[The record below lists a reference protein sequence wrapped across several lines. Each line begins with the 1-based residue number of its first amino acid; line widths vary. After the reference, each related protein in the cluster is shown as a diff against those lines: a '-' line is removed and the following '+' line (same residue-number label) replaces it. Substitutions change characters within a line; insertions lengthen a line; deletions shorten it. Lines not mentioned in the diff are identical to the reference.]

1 MNGKSAPSLEELVN
15 SLRRASK
22 DLKRILGGRFVGLM
36 LFGSHARGEASGE
49 SDVDLFVVLR
59 NFGGFKARGEI
70 YSILAE
76 HVKKPVTL
84 IDVEL
89 EEVSKRGLEA
99 TPLLINI
106 LYDGLIIYDE
116 LGILRRLK
124 EDVFRLV
131 EKARLV
137 RYRTPDGKY
146 GWKRADGKPLEVV
159 EA

>member
-1 MNGKSAPSLEELVN
+1 MKGRGVPSLEELVD
-15 SLRRASK
+15 SLRRASR
-22 DLKRILGGRFVGLM
+22 DLKRVLGGKFVGLM

-49 SDVDLFVVLR
+49 SDVDVFVVLR
-59 NFGGFKARGEI
+59 GLSGLKARSEI

-84 IDVEL
+84 VDVDL
-89 EEVSKRGLEA
+89 GEVCKRGLEA
-99 TPLLINI
+99 SSLLINV

-116 LGILRRLK
+116 LGVLRRLK
-124 EDVFRLV
+124 EDALRLV

-146 GWKRADGKPLEVV
+146 GWKRVDGKPLEVV
-159 EA
+159 EV